1 MTGSHEDKTVIVTGA
16 SRGQGASEARA
27 FASGGAQVILCD
39 VLDEL
44 GEAVT
49 AEIVAD
55 GGIARYRHLDVGDRA
70 QWRSV
75 VDELRADCGL
85 HALVN
90 NAGITNRRG
99 RVMNSDWEDWDRVLA
114 VNLKGCLFGI
124 QETATLIRDSGG
136 GAIVNIGSIAAL
148 GGHFSGAYSVSKWG
162 IRGLTKAAA
171 MELLTWGVR
180 VNTVHP
186 GIVVTPVVE
195 GSEDFVDAMRSQ
207 TPMGRTG
214 LGEEIAAAVMFLA
227 SDAASFITGVDLPV
241 DGGFTDLSPYWR
253 VAEDIKSRPA
263 SKW

>member
-1 MTGSHEDKTVIVTGA
+1 MTDSYSGKTVIVTGA
-16 SRGQGASEARA
+16 SRGQGESHARA
-27 FASGGAQVILCD
+27 FAAAGARVILCD

-49 AEIVAD
+49 EEIVAA
-55 GGIARYRHLDVGDRA
+55 GGDARYRHLDVSDRTH
-70 QWRSV
+70 WRPV
-75 VDELRADCGL
+75 VAELRDEGGL
-85 HALVN
+85 HGLVN

-99 RVMNSDWEDWDRVLA
+99 RVMDSEWEDWDRVLA
-114 VNLKGCLFGI
+114 VNLKGCLYGI
-124 QETATLIRDSGG
+124 QESAELIRDSGG

-171 MELLTWGVR
+171 MELLEWGVR

-195 GSEDFVDAMRSQ
+195 GSEDFVDAMRAQ
-207 TPMGRTG
+207 TPLGRTG
-214 LGEEIAAAVMFLA
+214 QGAEIAAAVMFLV

-253 VAEDIKSRPA
+253 VAEDIKSRPG